1 MLTQGTNETN
11 RSILLQPYRE
21 ILAKA
26 LKEAEERVLVADQ
39 AYIIAEANKE
49 EARKKREIILEDQ
62 RALLRI
68 ESTYPLSEPEIF
80 GEIRDL
86 PVDSDSDDL
95 DGEDEEDDEER
106 DNNNDGNSSVSRRK
120 RLNIKP
126 KMLEMIKASGTFKTL
141 TQIMEM
147 VSKEFGEDAVSLKTV
162 QNRLGELTGKDE
174 ELKKF
179 FVRENDAYSYG
190 IPEWFEGN
198 KPKTE
203 LLQQVK
209 EIDTEAINNAQF
221 TFLDEEFQDENEQ
234 ETNFFL

>member
-1 MLTQGTNETN
+1 MLTQGTNENN
-11 RSILLQPYRE
+11 RSLLLQPYRE
-21 ILAKA
+21 SLKRALEKAERKFLEKERAYFTAKA
-26 LKEAEERVLVADQ
+26 EREEAEKERNV
-39 AYIIAEANKE
+39 
-49 EARKKREIILEDQ
+49 ILEDQ
-62 RALLRI
+62 KALLRI
-68 ESTYPLSEPEIF
+68 ESTYPLDDHDAYD
-80 GEIRDL
+80 EIRDL
-86 PVDSDSDDL
+86 AVDSNSDEL
-95 DGEDEEDDEER
+95 DGEDNEDDEER

-179 FVRENDAYSYG
+179 YVRENDAYSYG

-198 KPKTE
+198 KPKSG
-203 LLQQVK
+203 LLEIK
-209 EIDTEAINNAQF
+209 ESGKREEEDSLIFVEED
-221 TFLDEEFQDENEQ
+221 EFQEGDEQRND
-234 ETNFFL
+234 FFL